1 MPDDAVC
8 RVIGGVLW
16 HRRFERAAHFHAPE
30 DAEDPILIPPLH
42 PLQVGPDGFLFA
54 DPLLWIQHRDLVV
67 SSVAFHPSPVL
78 RRALCQDLR
87 RDRIY
92 PVHVAEK
99 MRDVF
104 GPGQQR
110 QVPLDDDAVETVIY
124 KNQEAFKK
132 LREDFHRSPP
142 PQRFL
147 TRQQDHLSGDRWNQ
161 PGPERSMVLCVLATW
176 RETKEGWYDRERHCQ
191 GNRRRRL
198 SHSYDARPG
207 LAGI

>member
-99 MRDVF
+99 MHDVF

-132 LREDFHRSPP
+132 LREGFHRSPP
-142 PQRFL
+142 LMFGWIPKSS
-147 TRQQDHLSGDRWNQ
+147 D
-161 PGPERSMVLCVLATW
+161 LATGGIKYPDLW
-176 RETKEGWYDRERHCQ
+176 SDSLTLGFQ
-191 GNRRRRL
+191 GRSPWL
-198 SHSYDARPG
+198 FLVHKILLLTYCLALPSSLTARF
-207 LAGI
+207 